1 MEFCVNESEP
11 DPFPSTGEKS
21 SGSIVMSQFA
31 VNGSWYLPD
40 LNCSVTISAEE
51 NYLLLL
57 TFSNVSL
64 RNSSMDNLIVEY
76 ESGKSS
82 VSLSGQQVCSNEN
95 CQGLKFDSGQFPN
108 ITLKFLSFP
117 NITVPQNI
125 TGFKAHYTVYDLG
138 NDFFFL
144 VNCLVLMCLVCGEK
158 LACMGNCEKN

>member
-1 MEFCVNESEP
+1 
-11 DPFPSTGEKS
+11 
-21 SGSIVMSQFA
+21 MSQSA

-95 CQGLKFDSGQFPN
+95 CLGLKFDSGQFPN

-144 VNCLVLMCLVCGEK
+144 LVNCLVLMCVVCGEK
-158 LACMGNCEKN
+158 LACMGNCEKKLESNIYYFNLDKR